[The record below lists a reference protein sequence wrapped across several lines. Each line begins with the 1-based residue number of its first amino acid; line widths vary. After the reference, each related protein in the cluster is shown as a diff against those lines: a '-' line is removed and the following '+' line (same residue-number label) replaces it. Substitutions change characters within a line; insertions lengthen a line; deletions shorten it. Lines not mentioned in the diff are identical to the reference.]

1 MNLTLREMIL
11 VALFAALTAI
21 GAFIEIPTPIV
32 PYTLQFLFCAYS
44 GILLG
49 AKKGLYS
56 QLLYVGIGLLGIPVF
71 VNGGGPTYV
80 LQPTFGFLIGFILCA
95 YVIGKATEKLRENL
109 SFSKLLSATLLGLFL
124 VYLFGVSYL
133 YAVINLYL
141 HKEMGIIKAIAVG
154 FTPYILPDIILS
166 IIIAYTATRIIPIL
180 RRRGLIG

>member
-21 GAFIEIPTPIV
+21 GAFIQIPTPIV

-56 QLLYVGIGLLGIPVF
+56 QLLYVGIGLLGIPIF

-80 LQPTFGFLIGFILCA
+80 LQPTFGFLLGFILCA
-95 YVIGKATEKLRENL
+95 YVIGKATEKFQASL
-109 SFSKLLSATLLGLFL
+109 SFAKLLSSILLGLFI

-133 YAVINLYL
+133 YAIVNLYL
-141 HKEMGIIKAIAVG
+141 HKEMAIMQAIAVG

-180 RRRGLIG
+180 RRRGLVT